1 MDKFVK
7 ISIIVAALMAG
18 FGVFYHYVIHLP
30 AIEREKRDAEEQ
42 EKADAALAE
51 AARKSQY
58 ESCKGRAAQMYN
70 ADWARACASVAESK
84 KADLQ
89 NCLTNRSIMTNP
101 YMGEHYCRENFADID
116 ASEDCTLPKSRAESI
131 NKTYSDAEQQCL
143 LEARGG
149 L

>member
-1 MDKFVK
+1 VDKFVK

-70 ADWARACASVAESK
+70 AIGLEPARASQSQRRPTSK
-84 KADLQ
+84 TA
-89 NCLTNRSIMTNP
+89 
-101 YMGEHYCRENFADID
+101 
-116 ASEDCTLPKSRAESI
+116 
-131 NKTYSDAEQQCL
+131 
-143 LEARGG
+143 
-149 L
+149 